1 MSKAAELAALL
12 GSGQA
17 QGDKNLIINGA
28 MQVAQRATSA
38 TSITSNGYHTVDRWN
53 VNFDGAT
60 LSHKQEQSTDTPNG
74 FGYSL
79 KITATT
85 QDASLDANQNYQLD
99 QRFEGQNLQ
108 QLKKGTS
115 DAQSVTL
122 SFWVKS
128 SLTGIFICAFN
139 DLDTSG
145 QRTVSGSYTINLAN
159 TWEYKTIT
167 FPPDTTGAFNNDNG
181 LSARLIFCLTAG
193 SNFTTGTLATTWE
206 ASSGG
211 VNTYVGQ
218 TNLFATLNA
227 TWQVT
232 GVQLEVGEQ
241 ATPFEHRS
249 FGDELA
255 RCQRYYE
262 KSYEQGTNPA
272 TNTYVGVF
280 TVGGGATGSTTS
292 YIGGF
297 GVKYMTEKRSTP
309 TVVVYDKAGNSG
321 KIQRWQLGVANSDN
335 NAVVINDPSATG
347 FHAYSASG
355 ANASG
360 LLGHYTVD
368 AEL

>member
-1 MSKAAELAALL
+1 MALSKILPASQEQYVGAR
-12 GSGQA
+12 
-17 QGDKNLIINGA
+17 NLIINGN
-28 MQVAQRATSA
+28 VACSQRATSA

-53 VNFDGAT
+53 VNFDGAA

-181 LSARLIFCLTAG
+181 LSARLIFCLAAG

-232 GVQLEVGEQ
+232 GIQLEIGDV
-241 ATPFEHRS
+241 ATPFEHKS
-249 FGDELA
+249 YDEQYQLC
-255 RCQRYYE
+255 RRYYE
-262 KSYEQGTNPA
+262 KFDFAAGTSVHGAAQQNNQLECMFFFYPKRTSPTVSVNNGTYYRVNNWAGGDEQCNGTVNVSTA
-272 TNTYVGVF
+272 TDFPYQSTRLQFQKNTGNL
-280 TVGGGATGSTTS
+280 TVGNAGYMNKQGGA
-292 YIGGF
+292 
-297 GVKYMTEKRSTP
+297 
-309 TVVVYDKAGNSG
+309 A
-321 KIQRWQLGVANSDN
+321 A
-335 NAVVINDPSATG
+335 DPIL
-347 FHAYSASG
+347 Y
-355 ANASG
+355 
-360 LLGHYTVD
+360 VD

>member
-1 MSKAAELAALL
+1 MSKAAELAALI

-17 QGDKNLIINGA
+17 QGNKNLIINGNVA
-28 MQVAQRATSA
+28 VAQRATSA

-53 VNFDGAT
+53 VNFDGAA

-85 QDASLDANQNYQLD
+85 QDASLDVNQNYQLD

-181 LSARLIFCLTAG
+181 LSARLIFCLAAG

-227 TWQVT
+227 TWQIT
-232 GVQLEVGEQ
+232 GIQLEVGET

-262 KSYEQGTNPA
+262 VVGSTP
-272 TNTYVGVF
+272 NTLLF
-280 TVGGGATGSTTS
+280 QNEPNTTTGGACRTSVTYSKKRAAPTASINGTWTFGNGNTFVVSAAGVDSTRYDWTSTTTTS
-292 YIGGF
+292 ESF
-297 GVKYMTEKRSTP
+297 
-309 TVVVYDKAGNSG
+309 VYNSNAG
-321 KIQRWQLGVANSDN
+321 
-335 NAVVINDPSATG
+335 ATLS
-347 FHAYSASG
+347 F
-355 ANASG
+355 
-360 LLGHYTVD
+360 D

>member
-1 MSKAAELAALL
+1 MALSKILPASQDQYVGAR
-12 GSGQA
+12 
-17 QGDKNLIINGA
+17 NIIINGN
-28 MQVAQRATSA
+28 VACSQRATSA

-53 VNFDGAT
+53 VNFDGSA

-181 LSARLIFCLTAG
+181 LSARLIFCLAAG

-227 TWQVT
+227 TWQIT
-232 GVQLEVGEQ
+232 GIQLEIGEV

-249 FGDELA
+249 FGEEQQL
-255 RCQRYYE
+255 CFRYYYD
-262 KSYEQGTNPA
+262 SRFGSND
-272 TNTYVGVF
+272 
-280 TVGGGATGSTTS
+280 GGAYSPGRDAQ
-292 YIGGF
+292 YGHVRACIAQF
-297 GVKYMTEKRSTP
+297 PVKMRATP
-309 TVVVYDKAGNSG
+309 TVSIQSGN
-321 KIQRWQLGVANSDN
+321 ANSMDRFGRGQEQCFPKADN
-335 NAVVINDPSATG
+335 IHSDQFQNIVKFTDSGQSTTTNWTDNGLYINRAG
-347 FHAYSASG
+347 YKA
-355 ANASG
+355 
-360 LLGHYTVD
+360 D

>member
-1 MSKAAELAALL
+1 MSKAAQLAALI

-17 QGDKNLIINGA
+17 QGDKNLIINGG
-28 MQVAQRATSA
+28 MQVAQRGTSA

-53 VNFDGAT
+53 VNFDGTA

-181 LSARLIFCLTAG
+181 LSARLIFCLAAG

-232 GVQLEVGEQ
+232 GIQLEVGDV
-241 ATPFEHRS
+241 ATPFEHES
-249 FGDELA
+249 FGETLQK
-255 RCQRYYE
+255 CQRYFYRFPRVDA
-262 KSYEQGTNPA
+262 SGTSNTLCIGMGQA
-272 TNTYVGVF
+272 TNTFRGVVF
-280 TVGGGATGSTTS
+280 FPSSMRANPTMAASGSFRVFNGGTLNPSSGPSLGHATQENASISVSTGAGISTLDGLALT
-292 YIGGF
+292 
-297 GVKYMTEKRSTP
+297 
-309 TVVVYDKAGNSG
+309 
-321 KIQRWQLGVANSDN
+321 QNSD
-335 NAVVINDPSATG
+335 AD
-347 FHAYSASG
+347 
-355 ANASG
+355 ANLQFS
-360 LLGHYTVD
+360 